1 MHLSGK
7 PPLKQGI
14 PIKIVVDDDVD
25 RFGVEALWGVKLT
38 NTNYL
43 IDLFTMCMFNLM
55 IECAGIEIWFT
66 KCWLKADYDKWW
78 GDYSFLAPPDPIP
91 NSDVK
96 QKHANGT

>member
-25 RFGVEALWGVKLT
+25 RFGVEALRGVKLT

-43 IDLFTMCMFNLM
+43 IDLITVCIFNL
-55 IECAGIEIWFT
+55 I
-66 KCWLKADYDKWW
+66 D
-78 GDYSFLAPPDPIP
+78 
-91 NSDVK
+91 
-96 QKHANGT
+96 